1 MPFLAPAA
9 LRALAAAGFTR
20 SRPCRRVRSMLSG
33 WFKASSNY
41 MTAGDT
47 LSRFADRLNGSSQ
60 MSARQTLRA
69 PKGRTCPHLKRI
81 RNTRMSEPRAHP
93 TPRVPELRVHL
104 SLARVRTLRAPYIAR
119 ARIVHAPESHP
130 HPKPGSSFARSSKR
144 QPLQSG
150 QSALR
155 RLLLSPQDWP
165 AKFCTGLCTDSVKG
179 CEVLVKS
186 TNPSQRT
193 ATLRLHCSN
202 RA

>member
-60 MSARQTLRA
+60 MSVRQTLRA
-69 PKGRTCPHLKRI
+69 PEGRTCPHLKRI

-130 HPKPGSSFARSSKR
+130 HPKPGSPSHVRPNVNLCRAGKAPCDVFCFRPRIGLPSFAPVCA
-144 QPLQSG
+144 QIL
-150 QSALR
+150 
-155 RLLLSPQDWP
+155 
-165 AKFCTGLCTDSVKG
+165 
-179 CEVLVKS
+179 
-186 TNPSQRT
+186 
-193 ATLRLHCSN
+193 
-202 RA
+202 

>member
-1 MPFLAPAA
+1 
-9 LRALAAAGFTR
+9 
-20 SRPCRRVRSMLSG
+20 
-33 WFKASSNY
+33 

-60 MSARQTLRA
+60 MIVRLNLAHPKAAHARTSSASEIRA
-69 PKGRTCPHLKRI
+69 CPSLGRI
-81 RNTRMSEPRAHP
+81 RPRLHP
-93 TPRVPELRVHL
+93 NCGAL
-104 SLARVRTLRAPYIAR
+104 SLARTRIARAPYIAR

-150 QSALR
+150 QSALQ

-186 TNPSQRT
+186 TIPSQRT
-193 ATLRLHCSN
+193 ATLQLHCSN
-202 RA
+202 FARKGGRHMKKIHVSTRACEVFQILLVIAIIALCIALSL

>member
-1 MPFLAPAA
+1 
-9 LRALAAAGFTR
+9 
-20 SRPCRRVRSMLSG
+20 MLSG

-47 LSRFADRLNGSSQ
+47 LSRVADRLNGSSQ
-60 MSARQTLRA
+60 MSVRQTLRA
-69 PKGRTCPHLKRI
+69 PEGRTCPHLKRI

-104 SLARVRTLRAPYIAR
+104 SPRSRPNFACLPTSP
-119 ARIVHAPESHP
+119 APELCMHLSRIR